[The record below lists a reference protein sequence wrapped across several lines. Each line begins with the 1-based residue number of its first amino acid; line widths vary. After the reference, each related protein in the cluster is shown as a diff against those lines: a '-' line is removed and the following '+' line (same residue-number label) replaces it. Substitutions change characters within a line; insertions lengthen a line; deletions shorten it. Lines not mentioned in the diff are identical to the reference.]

1 MAVIPDTGSGVFHG
15 CYSKITGALR
25 LIDPSKGQ
33 NCKSTEKAISWD
45 QSAVVW
51 RGNWKASVSYSSHDA
66 VAYQG
71 SSYVATVANA
81 GQSPPTHPGDW
92 LVLAQ
97 AGPKGAVGQAGPPGS
112 PGRGGLLPGEL
123 TLGVGVPVILNS
135 ADYGFSNVVAIASD
149 GSHVWVVNTSG
160 DSVTEIDGQDG
171 SLVQLLSGGRYAFN
185 QPTAIAFDGS
195 HLWITNGGGR
205 SVTEI
210 NASDGSWIRTLTG
223 GNYGFSAP
231 VGISYDG
238 SHLWIT
244 NSGANSVTEVS
255 AADGS
260 WIRTLTGG
268 NYGFSAPVGIS
279 YDGSHL
285 WITNSGANSVTEV
298 SAAGRIVD
306 PNPDRRKLRI
316 QRPRGDH
323 VRRQLRVDRQ

>member
-1 MAVIPDTGSGVFHG
+1 MGRFWSRHRTVFAVALVTALAAGGAGGIAMAVIPDTGSGVFHG

-160 DSVTEIDGQDG
+160 DSVTEIDAQDG

-195 HLWITNGGGR
+195 HLWITNGGG
-205 SVTEI
+205 
-210 NASDGSWIRTLTG
+210 
-223 GNYGFSAP
+223 
-231 VGISYDG
+231 
-238 SHLWIT
+238 
-244 NSGANSVTEVS
+244 NSVTEMN
-255 AADGS
+255 AC
-260 WIRTLTGG
+260 RRL
-268 NYGFSAPVGIS
+268 
-279 YDGSHL
+279 L
-285 WITNSGANSVTEV
+285 
-298 SAAGRIVD
+298 D
-306 PNPDRRKLRI
+306 PDPTRRKLRI
-316 QRPRGDH
+316 QRTRRH
-323 VRRQLRVDRQ
+323 FLRRQPPMDHQ